1 MKKTLNLQY
10 SFQVSAEVVCPKC
23 SDTIE
28 VETSG
33 ETLENNTM
41 EECLIETLYEEGWT
55 DDEDSGGLIC
65 PNCSQEVYGEFSE
78 EDSEVDND
86 WSDNEDY

>member
-65 PNCSQEVYGEFSE
+65 PACSSEYTGEYYPK
-78 EDSEVDND
+78 DDGDDDYPDND
-86 WSDNEDY
+86 DY